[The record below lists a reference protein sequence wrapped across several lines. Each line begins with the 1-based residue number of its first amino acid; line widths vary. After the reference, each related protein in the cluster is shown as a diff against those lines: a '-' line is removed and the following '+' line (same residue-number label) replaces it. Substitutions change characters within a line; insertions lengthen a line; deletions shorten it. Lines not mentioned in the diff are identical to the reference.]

1 MSLDI
6 LARQSNRSDIMTST
20 SKLIKK
26 WRFRPSKRMGQNF
39 LSDPQTAEMIVRRSG
54 ISSEDIVLE
63 IGSGLGAMTIPA
75 ARIAK
80 KVYAVEKDSRIMP
93 IITEELL
100 LQGINN
106 ASVIEK
112 NILDFD
118 IRELKEKE
126 NRDII
131 VIGNLPYNISSQI
144 LVKLIHS
151 RLFIR
156 HAVLMFQKE
165 LAERIASPPGC
176 RDYGRLS
183 VMLGYC
189 AEIETVAN
197 VKADQFYPKPGVD
210 STILKIVFRK
220 EYENRADNEEFL
232 FSVIKAAFG
241 QRRKTLKNS
250 LAGNLPPVDAKTAG
264 ELLVMSGI
272 DPSRRAET
280 LSVPEFVRLSNVL
293 NQAIGSAENET
304 T

>member
-1 MSLDI
+1 
-6 LARQSNRSDIMTST
+6 MTST

-54 ISSEDIVLE
+54 ITSEDIVLE

-118 IRELKEKE
+118 IRDLSEKE
-126 NRDII
+126 NRGLI
-131 VIGNLPYNISSQI
+131 VIGNLPYNISSKI

-151 RLFIR
+151 RVFIR

-189 AEIETVAN
+189 AEIETLYN
-197 VKADQFYPKPGVD
+197 VKAAQFFPKPGVD
-210 STILKIVFRK
+210 STILKIVFKK
-220 EYENRADNEEFL
+220 EPENRVDDEDFL
-232 FSVIKAAFG
+232 FQVIKAAFG
-241 QRRKTLKNS
+241 KRRKTLKNS
-250 LAGNLPPVDAKTAG
+250 LAGNWPLMDAKKSG
-264 ELLVMSGI
+264 ELLTESGI

-280 LSVPEFVRLSNVL
+280 LSVFEFVRLCNVV
-293 NQAIGSAENET
+293 NKAIVSPE
-304 T
+304 